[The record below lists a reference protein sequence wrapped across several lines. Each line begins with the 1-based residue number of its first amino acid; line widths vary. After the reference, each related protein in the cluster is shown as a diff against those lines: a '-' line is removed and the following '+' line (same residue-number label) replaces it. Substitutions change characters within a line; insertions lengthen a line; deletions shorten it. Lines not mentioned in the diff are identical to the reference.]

1 MNFPRLPSLAL
12 ASLLALSAALSAAP
26 PRLKVSDNHHFLVT
40 ESGAP
45 FSWLGDTAW
54 EIFHRL
60 TREEADRYLQNR
72 ADKGF
77 TVIQAVALAEFDG
90 LHEPNAYG
98 HKPLIDDD
106 PTRPDVRDGPDN
118 DYWDH
123 VDYIVK
129 KANDL
134 GLTVGFLPTWGD
146 KWNKGSGAG
155 PQVFTPVNAALYGEW
170 IGRRYKDAGLVWILG
185 GDRGIDNDTHRE
197 IIRAMALGLRKG
209 DGGVHLITLH
219 PNGGA
224 GSAGNF
230 HKEPWLDFNMRQNG
244 HDLEFTGRYDRTRED
259 YNLAPAK
266 PALDAEPIYED
277 HPVSFNAKKFGHSVA
292 ADVRRAAY
300 WDLFGGA
307 FGHTYGHH
315 SVWQFFDP
323 AKRGGVNNPLLPWTE
338 AIDQPG
344 AAQMQHARHLL
355 ESRPFLTRVPDD
367 SVIVESKIPTAM
379 PGAGTRHFG
388 ATRDEAGSYAMV
400 YAPVGRAF
408 KVRMDKITGAKVKA
422 WWFNPRDGRAAAMGE
437 FPNTGERD
445 FTPPNPG
452 EALDWVLVL
461 DDAAKNFP
469 APGSH

>member
-1 MNFPRLPSLAL
+1 MKSSRLLLFVLAGF
-12 ASLLALSAALSAAP
+12 AWSSAVGAP

-45 FSWLGDTAW
+45 FFWLGDTAW

-60 TREEADRYLQNR
+60 TREEADRYLKNR

-106 PTRPDVRDGPDN
+106 PTRPDVQDGPAN

-123 VDYIVK
+123 VDYVVK
-129 KANDL
+129 MASEL

-155 PQVFTPVNAALYGEW
+155 PQIFTPANAAIYGEW

-185 GDRGIDNDTHRE
+185 GDRGFDNDE
-197 IIRAMALGLRKG
+197 QKEVMRAMARGLRKG
-209 DGGVHLITLH
+209 DGGTHLISLH

-224 GSAGNF
+224 GSAGTF
-230 HKEPWLDFNMRQNG
+230 HNEPWLDFNMRQNG

-259 YNLAPAK
+259 YNLMPPK
-266 PALDAEPIYED
+266 PILDAEPIYED

-315 SVWQFFDP
+315 SMWQFFDA
-323 AKRGGVNNPLLPWTE
+323 AKRDGVNSPLMPWTE
-338 AIDQPG
+338 AMEQPG

-367 SVIVESKIPTAM
+367 AVIVETEIPTAM
-379 PGAGTRHFG
+379 PGAGTRHFA
-388 ATRDEAGSYAMV
+388 ATRDESGSYAMV

-422 WWFNPRDGRAAAMGE
+422 WWFNPRDGSATAIGE
-437 FPNTGERD
+437 FPNTGERK

-452 EALDWVLVL
+452 EAMDWVLVL
-461 DDAAKNFP
+461 DDAAKSFP
-469 APGSH
+469 APGARE